1 MAVILQMTYSKKL
14 GLPNYSS
21 HQCSVSVQSEIADL
35 TQITGEC
42 KKLYALLQDSVDR
55 EIQAVGFLPDA
66 TRYGMN
72 GGGAHPRAET
82 PNGRDTDNGAWQC
95 SDKQR
100 ELIEKIVRENQL
112 DKNAVEQI
120 AQDMFGKGV
129 KALNKLDAS
138 GLIDELIERHGGRR
152 NGGGRRDRR
161 FRPLPEG
168 AR

>member
-66 TRYGMN
+66 TRYGMS
-72 GGGAHPRAET
+72 GGGQERHEAASGPWA
-82 PNGRDTDNGAWQC
+82 C

-100 ELIEKIVRENQL
+100 ELIEKIVRENNL
-112 DKNAVEQI
+112 DKNEVEDLSQQLFGIGVQI
-120 AQDMFGKGV
+120 GKP
-129 KALNKLDAS
+129 K
-138 GLIDELIERHGGRR
+138 GRSR
-152 NGGGRRDRR
+152 WQK
-161 FRPLPEG
+161 PPTSQ
-168 AR
+168 AA

>member
-35 TQITGEC
+35 TQITGES

-55 EIQAVGFLPDA
+55 EIQEVGFLPDA

-72 GGGAHPRAET
+72 NGAVHNRAEAT
-82 PNGRDTDNGAWQC
+82 NGHTENGAWQC

-100 ELIEKIVRENQL
+100 ELIEKIVRENNL
-112 DKNAVEQI
+112 DKKEVEQI
-120 AQDMFGKGV
+120 AQEMFNKGV
-129 KALNKLDAS
+129 KTLNKLEAS

-152 NGGGRRDRR
+152 NGGGRFQRKT
-161 FRPLPEG
+161 G
-168 AR
+168 AAR